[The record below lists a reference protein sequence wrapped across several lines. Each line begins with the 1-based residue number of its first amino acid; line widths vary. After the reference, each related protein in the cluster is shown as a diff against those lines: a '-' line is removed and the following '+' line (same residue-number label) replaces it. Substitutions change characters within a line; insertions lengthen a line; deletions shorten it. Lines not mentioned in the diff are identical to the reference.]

1 MANAQPL
8 NALRSAPSAHKHAM
22 PAAGNVSRNGT
33 LFGGTRLVGT
43 FFGSSSP
50 TGTNWSCTGSV
61 IDTPA
66 RNVIL
71 TAAHCGLGYS
81 NNYIFVPKFI
91 KGAGPDQQPYGIFHI
106 QHIFIDPRYIPDK
119 GHSSTKK
126 PWSDLDTA
134 FARVSANQRGQQ
146 LQDAVGGGL
155 TFTRP
160 AGYNHKDI
168 TVVGYPGKDHNG
180 AGQPIKC
187 TVPTEQL
194 PGFRQMSMTCGG
206 YYGGVSG
213 SPWITDY
220 QDDARSGHV
229 IGNLG
234 GYNGGGNDANVDYIS
249 YAPAFGS
256 DAANLLADAIAD
268 RQPPSNLPPYQ
279 GIQAK
284 LPGGA
289 ALWQHAKLLA
299 SGDYT
304 GNRRSDMIVVWSD
317 GEVTLYPGDGKG
329 AFLPEKRLQAPNS
342 TWTHAETITGGDF
355 TGSDLSDLMVR
366 WSDGEVTLY
375 PDVSASGMSNEVR
388 MAPSGSVW
396 KNAIQISAGQFH
408 NGKYATD
415 LMVRWVDGEL
425 TLYTYVGAGTFGTEK
440 RLLAPN
446 DTWKNATLLTSGNFS
461 GKANWDVLVRWVDGE
476 LDTYVATS
484 TAGLGAEAR
493 MRDPN
498 DLWKHDLVM
507 TAGNYTPNGV
517 NDDLIVRWSD
527 GETTLYADTAHTSL
541 GTENTLVYPGT

>member
-1 MANAQPL
+1 
-8 NALRSAPSAHKHAM
+8 
-22 PAAGNVSRNGT
+22 
-33 LFGGTRLVGT
+33 
-43 FFGSSSP
+43 
-50 TGTNWSCTGSV
+50 
-61 IDTPA
+61 
-66 RNVIL
+66 
-71 TAAHCGLGYS
+71 
-81 NNYIFVPKFI
+81 
-91 KGAGPDQQPYGIFHI
+91 
-106 QHIFIDPRYIPDK
+106 
-119 GHSSTKK
+119 
-126 PWSDLDTA
+126 
-134 FARVSANQRGQQ
+134 
-146 LQDAVGGGL
+146 
-155 TFTRP
+155 
-160 AGYNHKDI
+160 
-168 TVVGYPGKDHNG
+168 
-180 AGQPIKC
+180 
-187 TVPTEQL
+187 
-194 PGFRQMSMTCGG
+194 
-206 YYGGVSG
+206 
-213 SPWITDY
+213 
-220 QDDARSGHV
+220 
-229 IGNLG
+229 
-234 GYNGGGNDANVDYIS
+234 
-249 YAPAFGS
+249 
-256 DAANLLADAIAD
+256 
-268 RQPPSNLPPYQ
+268 
-279 GIQAK
+279 
-284 LPGGA
+284 
-289 ALWQHAKLLA
+289 
-299 SGDYT
+299 
-304 GNRRSDMIVVWSD
+304 
-317 GEVTLYPGDGKG
+317 
-329 AFLPEKRLQAPNS
+329 
-342 TWTHAETITGGDF
+342 
-355 TGSDLSDLMVR
+355 MVR